1 MDFGKAIKEAREQK
15 HMTQEQLAQQ
25 MYVTKQ
31 AVSKWECGRTTP
43 DLEKAYQ
50 LLEIL
55 DIRASFEEIL
65 YPHSHEMYAVPVDK
79 TFCNLP
85 DIKAL
90 CADKGKYPSEIRLS
104 KPAYLLFKHLKS
116 WNPDYQISDLYRS
129 FLLPHTKANPEKKQ
143 STYSIEFNG
152 DDFMKCRRN
161 NGTNYVQNGTLIVSG
176 SGAGKTRFFNV
187 GQMKKTVQ

>member
-25 MYVTKQ
+25 MYVTKR

-65 YPHSHEMYAVPVDK
+65 YPHSHEMYAVPVDQ
-79 TFCNLP
+79 C
-85 DIKAL
+85 
-90 CADKGKYPSEIRLS
+90 
-104 KPAYLLFKHLKS
+104 H
-116 WNPDYQISDLYRS
+116 
-129 FLLPHTKANPEKKQ
+129 
-143 STYSIEFNG
+143 
-152 DDFMKCRRN
+152 
-161 NGTNYVQNGTLIVSG
+161 
-176 SGAGKTRFFNV
+176 
-187 GQMKKTVQ
+187 